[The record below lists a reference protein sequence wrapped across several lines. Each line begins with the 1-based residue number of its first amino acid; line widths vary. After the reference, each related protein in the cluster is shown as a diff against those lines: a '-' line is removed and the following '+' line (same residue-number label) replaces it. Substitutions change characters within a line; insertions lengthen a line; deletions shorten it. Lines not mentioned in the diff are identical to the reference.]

1 MKPFETTSAKFERP
15 GAPERRSGLTLP
27 QLEDRIFT
35 VMVAGERF
43 GIPVA
48 CVHTVF
54 RIETLTPVP
63 LAPPA
68 IAGLVNLRGRIVTAV
83 SLRSRL
89 GLPRALGHEGLA
101 IGIEHRG
108 EALALVVDEAGDVV
122 SLQEAVRIDPPRHMP
137 PARARLTQAIFHTQ
151 EGLLCILDMAAVFDL
166 SPEHAVAA

>member
-1 MKPFETTSAKFERP
+1 MIISQAKAA
-15 GAPERRSGLTLP
+15 GPERRTGLILP
-27 QLEDRIFT
+27 QLADRIFT

-54 RIETLTPVP
+54 RIEGLTPVP
-63 LAPPA
+63 LAPAA

-83 SLRSRL
+83 SLRARL
-89 GLPRALGHEGLA
+89 GLPQSALHEVLA

-122 SLQEAVRIDPPRHMP
+122 TLQDAVRIDTPRHMQ
-137 PARARLTQAIFHTQ
+137 ASRSTLTHSIFRIDD
-151 EGLLCILDMAAVFDL
+151 GLLCILDMVAVFDL
-166 SPEHAVAA
+166 SVHGEVAA

>member
-1 MKPFETTSAKFERP
+1 MRP
-15 GAPERRSGLTLP
+15 PDVAQDKSERRNGLALP

-54 RIETLTPVP
+54 RIEALTPVP

-89 GLPRALGHEGLA
+89 GLPRSAGLDGLA

-122 SLQEAVRIDPPRHMP
+122 TMLDAVRIDPPRHMP
-137 PARARLTQAIFHTQ
+137 QARARLTQAIFRTH
-151 EGLLCILDMAAVFDL
+151 EGLLSILDMVAVFDL
-166 SPEHAVAA
+166 ASGHSAAA